1 MKLLVSITVL
11 FGLAILVWNLSGSD
25 TSSSESKE
33 IESKQTSTKAD
44 HPMADAAK
52 ALIATLNSDELDQAT
67 LPFDDD
73 ERSSWHFTPSPH
85 RGFTWE
91 KMNSTQREAMLN
103 LLMTGLSEQ
112 GLEKTREIMALEG
125 VLHVL
130 EERPEGDRYRHPE
143 LYYLMLF
150 GEPGPNPWGW
160 RFEGH
165 HVSLNYTS
173 VGDKLSVTPAFMG
186 ANPAEVPKGPEKGKR
201 VLAAE
206 EDMARA
212 LLKTFTAEQL
222 KTVMIADKAPDEIVT
237 GMDRKAM
244 MGEQEGLPYK
254 EMNKQQQQQ
263 LKDLVQ
269 LYLNNMERSIAKEQ
283 QGQIEADGWENIY
296 FAWAGEMERG
306 PGKAHYY
313 RIHGPSLLIEYD
325 NIQNNANHIHAVW
338 RDSKNDFGEDL
349 LKNHHQHQH

>member
-11 FGLAILVWNLSGSD
+11 IGLAILVWNMSGSD
-25 TSSSESKE
+25 APSSETKE
-33 IESKQTSTKAD
+33 IESDQILTHAD
-44 HPMADAAK
+44 HPMEKAAK
-52 ALIATLNSDELDQAT
+52 ALVATLNTDELDQAT

-103 LLMTGLSEQ
+103 LLLTGLSKQ
-112 GLEKTREIMALEG
+112 GLEKTKEIMALEG

-130 EERPEGDRYRHPE
+130 EERPDGDKYRHPE
-143 LYYLMLF
+143 LYYFMMF

-173 VGDKLSVTPAFMG
+173 IGDKLSVTPAFMG

-212 LLKTFTAEQL
+212 LLMGFTPEQL
-222 KTVMIADKAPDEIVT
+222 KTVMIADKAPEEIVT

-244 MGEQEGLPYK
+244 MGEPEGMSYK
-254 EMNKQQQQQ
+254 DMSNEQQQQ
-263 LKDLVQ
+263 LRGLVQ
-269 LYLNNMERSIAKEQ
+269 LYLNNMESSIAEEQ
-283 QGQIEADGWENIY
+283 KAQIEADGWDNIY

-306 PGKAHYY
+306 TGKAHYY

-325 NIQNNANHIHAVW
+325 NIQNNANHIHTVW
-338 RDSKNDFGEDL
+338 RDLKNDFGEDL
-349 LKNHHQHQH
+349 LKHHHDHQH